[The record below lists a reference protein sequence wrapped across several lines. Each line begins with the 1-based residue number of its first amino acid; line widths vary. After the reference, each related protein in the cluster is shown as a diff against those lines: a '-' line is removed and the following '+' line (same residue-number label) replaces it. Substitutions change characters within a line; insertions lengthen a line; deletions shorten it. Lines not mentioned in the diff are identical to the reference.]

1 MSQVHRFSIHR
12 CSFVIQ
18 MLCWLS
24 LLGVCGCAPSA
35 DTNKPSPLVIWHA
48 YEEGGD
54 EHRFLR
60 ESIARFENAHPGIH
74 VRAIAVPF
82 EPFANKIRVS
92 VPRGN
97 GPDLFLF
104 AHDQLGDWASK
115 GLLEPMGL
123 WADSSWLGPMQP
135 ASLDAFL
142 YKGELYGIP
151 LVAKTL
157 GLYYNVDLVK
167 QPIETTEALV
177 AEAAKLKQADQE
189 MVGLAYDVDD
199 LFFHAPWLLGAG
211 GGLLEDDR
219 FTFDQPAH
227 LDGFVSSLELV
238 KGWVRQGVVLPDAS
252 YDRVKDKFKRGK
264 IAYVLSGPWFATG
277 LKRGTYGVTT
287 LPKIGGADGPR
298 ARPLMSV
305 EGGYISRFSQQKPR
319 AVSLLRFLSSKDEAE
334 HRKTVT
340 NQIVTRTDT
349 RLTKDPILAAFER
362 QLKWAVPT
370 PNSPRMKA
378 LWTPL
383 NRVLAE
389 VIVRDQEPK
398 AAIEEARRLLERGE

>member
-1 MSQVHRFSIHR
+1 MNQVRLLSNR
-12 CSFVIQ
+12 QCSFVGK
-18 MLCWLS
+18 MMRWLIVLTS
-24 LLGVCGCAPSA
+24 FGCVPSV
-35 DTNKPSPLVIWHA
+35 DTNESTPLVIWHA

-54 EHRFLR
+54 EHRFLAD
-60 ESIARFENAHPGIH
+60 SIARFENAHPAVR
-74 VRAIAVPF
+74 VRAVAVPF

-123 WADSSWLGPMQP
+123 WADSSWLDPMQP

-142 YKGELYGIP
+142 HKGQLYGIP

-157 GLYYNVDLVK
+157 GLYYHLDLVN
-167 QPIETTEALV
+167 QPIETTEELVLATSALK
-177 AEAAKLKQADQE
+177 EKDPTL
-189 MVGLAYDVDD
+189 VGLAYDVDD

-211 GGLLEDDR
+211 GSLLKDDG
-219 FTFDQPAH
+219 FTFDQPAYVG
-227 LDGFVSSLELV
+227 GFVSSLELV
-238 KGWVRQGVVLPDAS
+238 KGWVRDEVVLPDAS

-277 LKRGTYGVTT
+277 LKAGTYGVTT
-287 LPKIGGADGPR
+287 LPKIGGADGPK

-305 EGGYISRFSQQKPR
+305 EGGYVSRFSRQKST
-319 AVSLLRFLSSKDEAE
+319 AVSLLRFLSSKEEAE
-334 HRKTVT
+334 RRKAVT

-349 RLTKDPILAAFER
+349 RATKDPILAAFEK
-362 QLKWAVPT
+362 QLTWAVPT
-370 PNSPRMKA
+370 PNSPKMKA

-389 VIVRDQEPK
+389 VIVREQDPK